1 MEKSKKKA
9 NTLLKR
15 NDISKKKIMVAAT
28 RADYGKLKSIILK
41 IQKNKKFNT
50 KIFVTG
56 MHNLDLYGKT
66 VTELKKDNI
75 KNLHIYKNQ
84 SSGASM
90 NQILINTI
98 QGFSK
103 FLSKENTDL
112 VIVHG
117 DRIEPGVRDICIIK

>member
-1 MEKSKKKA
+1 M
-9 NTLLKR
+9 
-15 NDISKKKIMVAAT
+15 IFSKKKIIIVTAT

-41 IQKNKKFNT
+41 IQKNKKFNN
-50 KIFVTG
+50 KIIYTG

-66 VTELKKDNI
+66 VIELKKDNI

-84 SSGASM
+84 SSRDSM

-103 FLSKENTDL
+103 FLSKENPDL

-117 DRIEPGVRDICIIK
+117 DRIEPLACAIFRY